1 MHSRKTCGRL
11 RMQRNKYGP
20 LQLLGLIPSGTRRE
34 VSSYNFLKVVGQLLW
49 VMGPLASRFNATR
62 TAACLRECADIRNVH
77 QEPVVK
83 QQKIVAIFVVST
95 LHSMSFD
102 LVRFFKVS

>member
-1 MHSRKTCGRL
+1 MWAIENATKQIWAVAAARVDSEWNSTRGIKLQFFKGGSITLG
-11 RMQRNKYGP
+11 YGP
-20 LQLLGLIPSGTRRE
+20 
-34 VSSYNFLKVVGQLLW
+34 SS
-49 VMGPLASRFNATR
+49 PLASRFNATR